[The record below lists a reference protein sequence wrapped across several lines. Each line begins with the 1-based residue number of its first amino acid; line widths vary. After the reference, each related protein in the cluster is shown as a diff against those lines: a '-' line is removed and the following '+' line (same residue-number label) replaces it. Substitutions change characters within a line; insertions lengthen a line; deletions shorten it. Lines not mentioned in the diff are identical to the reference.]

1 MITRQGRACDSQYR
15 RKLEEKQLEHVV
27 TNQHYTY
34 NREVNKV
41 AETLQNLSDAQ
52 MIAEH
57 VARTILSVAQYPTFP
72 PGNVPVSV
80 AQKVF
85 GKSGT
90 WVRKGMEDGW
100 LDIGIATGNGSRGN
114 YYISPKKL
122 WELTG
127 YLWDG
132 KS

>member
-1 MITRQGRACDSQYR
+1 M
-15 RKLEEKQLEHVV
+15 
-27 TNQHYTY
+27 
-34 NREVNKV
+34 

-57 VARTILSVAQYPTFP
+57 VARTLLSAAQYPEFP

-122 WELTG
+122 WELTRVPVG
-127 YLWDG
+127 WKIIGRRDNCG
-132 KS
+132 KTNFLLR

>member
-1 MITRQGRACDSQYR
+1 MS
-15 RKLEEKQLEHVV
+15 
-27 TNQHYTY
+27 
-34 NREVNKV
+34 
-41 AETLQNLSDAQ
+41 ETLKQLSDAQ
-52 MIAEH
+52 TIAEH
-57 VARTILSVAQYPTFP
+57 VARTLLSAAQYPEFP

-100 LDIGIATGNGSRGN
+100 LDIGVATGNGSRGN